1 MMETIYDK
9 EAMVSKLKNE
19 FATILTYV
27 ENAVGHEQIADVEKQ
42 VFRQLQHLGLH
53 LVDAFVKQ
61 SGTGYQANNPPRSQD
76 GKALEFKGYIESP
89 YFSIFG
95 ELKIKRAAYA
105 STANEYFYPL
115 DAQLNLPALKYSYLL
130 DKWILARSAETGH
143 REAVHLLNEVFDFSF
158 FASMPQRLGVK
169 VAKAVDA
176 FYEQSPAPPA
186 ESEGSHLAISVDGKG
201 VPLRKSERPAQA
213 PTTAT
218 PKARRAK
225 GEKPGIKKQAVVTVD
240 FSFAPGPRTA
250 EDIVKALLKEYT
262 PTEHQQAKIEAQKR
276 RNEGVHEPRVALN
289 KHVRATLQG
298 KDKAMNYLME
308 RLRKRDPAGEK
319 PVIALIDGDLSL
331 EDALERALK
340 AFHFDRR
347 VDAIIVDIIHVSEY
361 VWAVGTALYGEKS
374 DQRVAWVREKLLS
387 ILNSEVGRV
396 IGGLKQILTKTELRP
411 AQKQA
416 LEKAISYFE
425 NHRHMMDY
433 ASYLAKGYPIATGL
447 VEGACGSLVKDR
459 MEQSGML
466 WSIRGAQ
473 SVLDLRAVKKNNDWE
488 TFWPFY
494 IASEK
499 NRLYADSYR
508 MAA

>member
-19 FATILTYV
+19 FATILTSV
-27 ENAVGHEQIADVEKQ
+27 ENAVGHKQIADVERH

-61 SGTGYQANNPPRSQD
+61 SGTGYKANNPPRSED
-76 GKALEFKGYIESP
+76 DRRLEFKGYIESP

-105 STANEYFYPL
+105 NTANEYFYPL
-115 DAQLNLPALKYSYLL
+115 DAQLNLPAQKYSYLL
-130 DKWILARSAETGH
+130 DQWTLARSAETDY
-143 REAVHLLNEVFDFSF
+143 REAVQLLNEMFDFSF
-158 FASMPQRLGVK
+158 FASMPQRLGAK
-169 VAKAVDA
+169 VANTVDA

-186 ESEGSHLAISVDGKG
+186 DSEGSHLAISADGKG
-201 VPLRKSERPAQA
+201 VPLRKSERLEQA
-213 PTTAT
+213 TKMAT

-240 FSFAPGPRTA
+240 FSFEPGPRTP
-250 EDIVKALLKEYT
+250 EDIVKALLNEYT
-262 PTEHQQAKIEAQKR
+262 AAERQQAKVEAQKR
-276 RNEGVHEPRVALN
+276 SGEKVREPRVASN

-319 PVIALIDGDLSL
+319 PIIALIDGDRSL

-347 VDAIIVDIIHVSEY
+347 VDAIIVDILHVSEY

-374 DQRVAWVREKLLS
+374 AQRVAWVREKLLS
-387 ILNSEVGRV
+387 ILNSGVGRV
-396 IGGLKQILTKTELRP
+396 IGGLKQIITKTELRP

-488 TFWPFY
+488 TFWQFY

>member
-1 MMETIYDK
+1 METIYDK
-9 EAMVSKLKNE
+9 ETTFSKLKNE
-19 FATILTYV
+19 FASILSYIDS
-27 ENAVGHEQIADVEKQ
+27 AAGHEQIADVEKQ

-53 LVDAFVKQ
+53 LMDTYVKQ
-61 SGTGYQANNPPRSQD
+61 SGTGYQANNPPRSKD
-76 GKALEFKGYIESP
+76 GKALEFKGYVDSP

-105 STANEYFYPL
+105 SVTHEYFYPL
-115 DAQLNLPALKYSYLL
+115 DAQLNLPAQKYSYLL
-130 DKWILARSAETGH
+130 DKWVLARSAETDY
-143 REAVHLLNEVFDFSF
+143 REALHLVNEIFDFSF
-158 FASMPQRLGVK
+158 FASMPQRLGAK
-169 VAKAVDA
+169 VAKAVDT
-176 FYEQSPAPPA
+176 FCEQSPAPAA

-201 VPLRKSERPAQA
+201 VRLRKFERPKQA
-213 PTTAT
+213 TTTAM

-240 FSFAPGPRTA
+240 FSFAPGPRTP
-250 EDIVKALLKEYT
+250 EDIVKALFKEHTPAERQQLKSEV
-262 PTEHQQAKIEAQKR
+262 QKR
-276 RNEGVHEPRVALN
+276 RDEGVHEPRVALN

-298 KDKAMNYLME
+298 KDKALNYLME
-308 RLRKRDPAGEK
+308 RLRKRDPAGAK
-319 PVIALIDGDLSL
+319 PVVALLDGDRSL

-340 AFHFDRR
+340 TYQFDQR

-361 VWAVGTALYGEKS
+361 VWDAATALHGETS
-374 DQRVAWVREKLLS
+374 VQRVAWVREKLLA
-387 ILNSEVGRV
+387 ILNGEVGRV

-411 AQKQA
+411 AQKHA
-416 LEKAISYFE
+416 LEKAITYFE

-433 ASYLAKGYPIATGL
+433 ASYLAKGYPISTGL

-459 MEQSGML
+459 MEKSGML

-488 TFWPFY
+488 TFWQFY